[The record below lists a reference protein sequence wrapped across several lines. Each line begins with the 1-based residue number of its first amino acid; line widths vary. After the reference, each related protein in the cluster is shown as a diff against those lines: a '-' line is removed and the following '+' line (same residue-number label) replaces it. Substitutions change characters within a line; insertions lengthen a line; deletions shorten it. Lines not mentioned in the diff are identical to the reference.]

1 VRRLF
6 YDLLTLA
13 VIALLG
19 AFAAAGLGLAQDLQ
33 QPGVYR
39 LAHDHVVGA
48 RAAAA
53 NAQAIEFQAESPHEA
68 EERRAY
74 GRKMAEK
81 IRSIYGTSAPTP
93 REQNVTLFDYDHDR
107 NGFEIFRGGLRD
119 YGEYQAWESDPPPK
133 AEPSPLC
140 GKEEYRGSLRILIM
154 CPDWPAIRRVTGS
167 TMFPNE
173 KGAQV
178 FVRTTDPATAAFSI
192 TLRYRKF
199 GSERTENALTL
210 VHPQYD
216 SGAGWVLG
224 DIEIVSVEVTELRE
238 TAKAVLP

>member
-1 VRRLF
+1 MRTLF
-6 YDLLTLA
+6 YDLLTLV
-13 VIALLG
+13 VIALVG
-19 AFAAAGLGLAQDLQ
+19 AFAVQGLGLAQDLQ

-39 LAHDHVVGA
+39 IAHDHVVGA

-53 NAQAIEFQAESPHEA
+53 NAQALQFRVESPHEA

-81 IRSIYGTSAPTP
+81 IRRIYGTSAPTP
-93 REQNVTLFDYDHDR
+93 RDQNVTLFDYDHDR
-107 NGFEIFRGGLRD
+107 SGFQIFRGGLRD
-119 YGEYQAWESDPPPK
+119 YGDYQSWEVDTPSK
-133 AEPSPLC
+133 AEPSIFC
-140 GKEEYRGSLRILIM
+140 GKEEYRGSVRIFII

-173 KGAQV
+173 KGVQV

-224 DIEIVSVEVTELRE
+224 DVTIVAVEITELRE
-238 TAKAVLP
+238 SAKAEIR